1 MGTDEEQSGTIESQE
16 KSGIDSTR
24 EITKDESKVKLNK
37 RLKKLSSQL
46 TKHFNVNKKM
56 QNQLSKLNKMVNGGS
71 RQQLV
76 IRNMQAQIKVIETQ
90 LTKINS
96 GIARFKTSSKQGGK
110 TGNKKAKTKVSVR

>member
-1 MGTDEEQSGTIESQE
+1 MGADEEQSGTIESQE
-16 KSGIDSTR
+16 KSAVDSTA
-24 EITKDESKVKLNK
+24 EIAKDESKVKVNK

-56 QNQLSKLNKMVNGGS
+56 QNQLSKLNKMVSGS

-90 LTKINS
+90 LAKLNS

-110 TGNKKAKTKVSVR
+110 TGNIKAKAKSKR